1 MKKITLIL
9 ISLIFTLGAFAQKG
23 NLGTKNPQE
32 CKKNLSLYTDYLG
45 QKRYADA
52 MKFWNK
58 VIEYCPEYS
67 SNLYD
72 NGAYII
78 RQLLKDKTLSAERK
92 MALKDSALWAY
103 TENIRIFGD
112 NPKVSSAYGYYLV
125 LYKNDFEKGAAILKK
140 AIDSSGNNVSSRTI
154 SKYAFALKK
163 LIVSKKTDCDEL
175 VNEYDRLSEIIE
187 NNISKKGY
195 DKAQKSIDKYLGP
208 CLTCDK
214 LLPIWKEK
222 KFEKAKT
229 DDLLRKSMLSTLK
242 KRNCTDNDIFIDL
255 AKIEADLNPSA
266 TAFRNLGVIF
276 YNKKSYSEA
285 FTYFD
290 KAIDLAEN
298 NTEKEKAT
306 EEAMD
311 VSIAAKKSS
320 KVKEYVSNL
329 LKLNPKNEKAILYK
343 ARQIAISGC
352 PTSPFE
358 QKALNWA
365 AYDMAI
371 KVSSSA
377 ANKYKA
383 RFPTKDDLFKNG
395 IKEGT
400 TYKTCNGIS
409 TKVRAK

>member
-9 ISLIFTLGAFAQKG
+9 ISLVFTLGTFSQKG
-23 NLGTKNPQE
+23 DLGTKNPQE
-32 CKKNLSLYTDYLG
+32 CRKNLSLYTDYLS
-45 QKRYADA
+45 QKRYPDA
-52 MKFWNK
+52 MTFWNK
-58 VIEYCPEYS
+58 VIEYCPKYS

-92 MALKDSALWAY
+92 TALKDSAIWIY

-125 LYKNDFEKGAAILKK
+125 LYKHDYAKGAEVLKK
-140 AIDSSGNNVSSRTI
+140 AIDSSGNNVTSRTI

-187 NNISKKGY
+187 NNITKKGY

-214 LLPIWKEK
+214 LLPIIRAK
-222 KFEKAKT
+222 KFEKAKR
-229 DDLLRKSMLSTLK
+229 DSELRKRIVSNLK
-242 KRNCTDNDIFIDL
+242 KRKCTDNDIYLTL
-255 AKIEADLNPSA
+255 AEMIADEEPSA
-266 TAFRNLGVIF
+266 IAFRNLGVAY
-276 YNKKSYSEA
+276 YNKGNYSKA
-285 FTYFD
+285 LTFYD
-290 KAIDLAEN
+290 KAVELAEN
-298 NTEKEKAT
+298 NTEKEAAL

-311 VSIAAKKSS
+311 AARNGAKRI
-320 KVKEYVSNL
+320 YVSKL

-352 PTSPFE
+352 PTSLFE
-358 QKALNWA
+358 KQTLYWA

-377 ANKYKA
+377 ANKYKI
-383 RFPTKDDLFKNG
+383 RFPTSDDLFKNG
-395 IKEGT
+395 LKEGT